1 MNRFK
6 LGQVELDIYVD
17 IQDYLED
24 WQVERGIDYV
34 LILALMK
41 QQSKA
46 GINKEK
52 LVTCINDLLLKYL
65 PNNNDITIDRDEIRI
80 AIMQLKNKI
89 EKEINLI

>member
-1 MNRFK
+1 MNKFK
-6 LGQVELDIYVD
+6 LGEVELDIYVD

-65 PNNNDITIDRDEIRI
+65 PNDYAITTDEEEIRT
-80 AIMQLKNKI
+80 AIKQLKNKI

>member
-6 LGQVELDIYVD
+6 LGQVELDIYED

-41 QQSKA
+41 QQFKT
-46 GINKEK
+46 GVNKEK
-52 LVTCINDLLLKYL
+52 LVECINELLLKYL
-65 PNNNDITIDRDEIRI
+65 PNNNDITIDRDEIRV